1 MTLNEAMFRS
11 YVDAFNRSDFDA
23 FSSFYAEN
31 VEFRGRAGDCHSR
44 AEIVALYRDIRAR
57 VREKIT
63 LHAIVMGDGAI
74 VADAETELY
83 GLVDWPELKSGALKA
98 GETRRS
104 ENFLWYDIADNHFTR
119 IRSAHHRVI
128 PPGETVKGT
137 LARED
142 KGMTAEQYAAY
153 IDAFN
158 RNDQATYGSFYHD
171 DVVLNIAGKRELRGR
186 QAIFDFYKTVK
197 AQTRRTIQI
206 NKVIASGNQLA
217 AELQS
222 EFLAL
227 EDLPAFTAG
236 PMKKGDRIFINTV
249 ALCELRDGKF
259 ARIRSGELKKM
270 HRPG

>member
-1 MTLNEAMFRS
+1 MLTETAFRS
-11 YVDAFNRSDFDA
+11 YVDAFNRSDFDT
-23 FSSFYAEN
+23 FSSFYAPN

-63 LHAIVMGDGAI
+63 LHAIVIGENTI

-83 GLVDWPELKSGALKA
+83 ALVDWPALKSGALKA

-104 ENFLWYDIADNHFTR
+104 ENFLWYDVADNQFTR

-128 PPGETVKGT
+128 PPGTTVQGT
-137 LARED
+137 VARDD
-142 KGMTAEQYAAY
+142 KGMTPEQYATY
-153 IDAFN
+153 VDAFN
-158 RNDQATYGSFYHD
+158 RDDKETYGSFYND
-171 DVVLNIAGKRELRGR
+171 DVLLNIAGKRELRGR
-186 QAIFDFYKTVK
+186 QAIFDFYGIVK
-197 AQTRRTIQI
+197 AQTRRTIEI

-227 EDLPAFTAG
+227 EYLPNFTAG

-259 ARIRSGELKKM
+259 ARIRSGELKKI